1 MGEREERRDPIDE
14 LRAADPADGVEPRA
28 GFADEVVA
36 RAAAEVAGAASPSIA
51 SSAATGSGDA
61 AASAPPAVADL
72 AAERTRRRPRWL
84 PVAAVAASLLVVGAV
99 GYGVGAAAGPSSNL
113 ADAAAPPISLQGPA
127 GAGTTEGA
135 AVAPGAADQRMTG
148 AGASGLS
155 YPYGSGRNAFRA
167 SGLSTAG
174 GTAAAYAFDAPAAS
188 DPATIAELAR
198 ALGVDGEPVLA
209 DGAWTVGP
217 QDGTAPTL
225 WVSLDGT
232 MSFSYSNPGLD
243 PWVCEEGAD
252 VCEPSGDIPS
262 EQVAID
268 ALRGLLADAGRDP
281 GSYEFSSETW
291 EGAVTRTATAWP
303 VVAGHRVDTGW
314 SVEVTDD
321 GLYSAYGAL
330 AELVP
335 LGDYPVVSEQEA
347 FERLSDPRFG
357 AQMTI
362 MPFAMREQASA
373 GDEIAEWVP
382 PTEPPAVPSP
392 GTALSWPVNDVE
404 IVEARLGLASQWQPD
419 GSVLVVP
426 AYQFT
431 DADGGAWS
439 VIAVADDALDFS
451 IG

>member
-1 MGEREERRDPIDE
+1 MSEMGDDEDRRDPIEE
-14 LRAADPADGVEPRA
+14 LRAADPAAGIEPRE

-36 RAAAEVAGAASPSIA
+36 RVAAETAGAASPVA
-51 SSAATGSGDA
+51 EPETTDA
-61 AASAPPAVADL
+61 AASARPPVADL
-72 AAERTRRRPRWL
+72 GAERTRRRPRWI
-84 PVAAVAASLLVVGAV
+84 PVAAVAASLAVVGAV
-99 GYGVGAAAGPSSNL
+99 GYGVGAATGQPANL
-113 ADAAAPPISLQGPA
+113 ADAAAPPISLQGQA
-127 GAGTTEGA
+127 GAGALEGSLVEPG
-135 AVAPGAADQRMTG
+135 AVDQRMAGPGAAD
-148 AGASGLS
+148 LS
-155 YPYGSGRNAFRA
+155 YPYGFGRNAFHA
-167 SGLSTAG
+167 DGLSTTA

-188 DPATIAELAR
+188 DPGTIAALAA
-198 ALGVDGEPVLA
+198 ALGVAGEPVLA

-232 MSFSYSNPGLD
+232 MSFSYSDPGLD
-243 PWVCEEGAD
+243 PWMCEEGAD

-262 EQVAID
+262 EDAAID
-268 ALRGLLADAGRDP
+268 ALRDLLASAGRDP
-281 GSYEFSSETW
+281 GAYEFSSETW
-291 EGAVTRTATAWP
+291 EGAVTRTASAWP
-303 VVAGHRVDTGW
+303 VVDGQRIDTGW

-362 MPFAMREQASA
+362 MPFAVREQAS
-373 GDEIAEWVP
+373 DEVAEWVP
-382 PTEPPAVPSP
+382 PTDPPAVPSA
-392 GTALSWPVNDVE
+392 GTPLSWPVNDVD

-426 AYQFT
+426 AFEFT
-431 DADGGAWS
+431 DSDGGAWS
-439 VIAVADDALDFS
+439 VVAVADERLDFS
-451 IG
+451 MG